1 MTKVFIIA
9 EAGVNHNGSIELA
22 KKLIDGAAD
31 AGADAVKFQTF
42 KADNLVSKSAQKADY
57 QKKNMDCDE
66 LQYQMLKKLELDELA
81 HKILIEHCKKNHIKF
96 LSSPFD
102 NESIDMLN
110 AFGITI
116 FKIPSGEI
124 TNLPYLRHV
133 GGLRKEIILS
143 TGMSDLSDVS
153 NALKVLTESGTK
165 KQKITLL
172 HATTEYPC
180 PMNEVNIRAMQ
191 TLLDTFGLKVGY
203 SDHTQG
209 IEIPIA
215 AVALGAS
222 VIEKHFTL
230 NNNME
235 GPDHKASLEPLE
247 FKLMVQ
253 YIRNIEQAMG
263 DGIKQP
269 TKSEIK
275 NIVVARKSIVASRD
289 IKAGEIFSLDNIT
302 TKRPE
307 IGISPMRW
315 DEVLGKNAKRY
326 FFVDEPIEL

>member
-22 KKLIDGAAD
+22 KALINVAVES
-31 AGADAVKFQTF
+31 GADAIKFQTF
-42 KADNLVSKSAQKADY
+42 NADSLVTKSAQKADY
-57 QKKNMDCDE
+57 QQKTVAGDKS
-66 LQYQMLKKLELDELA
+66 QYEMIKKLELDKNA
-81 HKILIEHCKKNHIKF
+81 HNILIEYARENKIMF
-96 LSSPFD
+96 LSAPFD
-102 NESIDMLN
+102 IQSIDMLN
-110 AFGITI
+110 NFGMKI

-124 TNLPYLRHV
+124 TNLPYLRHL
-133 GGLRKEIILS
+133 GRLKKEIILS
-143 TGMSDLSDVS
+143 TGMSNLSDVS
-153 NALKVLTESGTK
+153 NALKVLIESGTK

-180 PMNEVNIRAMQ
+180 PINEVNILAMQ
-191 TLLDTFGLKVGY
+191 TLRDTFGVKVGY
-203 SDHTQG
+203 SDHTRG
-209 IEIPIA
+209 IEISIA

-230 NNNME
+230 NRDME

-247 FKLMVQ
+247 LKLMVQ
-253 YIRNIEQAMG
+253 SIRNIEQAMG

-275 NIVVARKSIVASRD
+275 NIVVTRKSIVASRD
-289 IKAGEIFSLDNIT
+289 IKAGEIFSLENIAV
-302 TKRPE
+302 KRPG
-307 IGISPMRW
+307 IGVSPMKW

-326 FFVDEPIEL
+326 FFVDELIEL